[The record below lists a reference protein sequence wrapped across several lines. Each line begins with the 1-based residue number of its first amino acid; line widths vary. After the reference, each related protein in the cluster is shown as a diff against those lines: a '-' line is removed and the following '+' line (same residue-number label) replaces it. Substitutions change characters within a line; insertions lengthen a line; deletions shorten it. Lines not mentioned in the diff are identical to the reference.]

1 MGQTLSEPVTEKET
15 AHCHNDE
22 YSVGSSCMQGYRI
35 HMEDSHTHILSLPD
49 DPGTAFFAVYDGHG
63 GANIGKYASKH
74 LHKFIVK
81 RPEYQTDV
89 TNALKKAFLDIDEA
103 LLNEEELKD
112 EMGGS
117 TAVCCLIKEN
127 KLYCANAGDSRA
139 IACVNG
145 QAVALSL
152 DHKPV
157 LPVEM
162 QRIHES
168 GGWVENSRVNGS
180 LALSRALGD
189 FKFKQNKKVKAERQI
204 VTAYPD
210 VEIHPINE
218 DWEFVL
224 LASDGIWDV
233 MTNDDVV
240 RLCLRRI
247 EMGIPPEQICEEL
260 MTECLSPDLLMA
272 GTDNMTVVLIC
283 FLHKKSYEE
292 LSKRAKDINERERRK
307 ADEMNSAYNQVNSY
321 LKHQTAETTFADLLR
336 NENGDGNPST
346 SAESSKNVD
355 VRVTNYDEG
364 DNDDDEGEHDDGN
377 KIDSDNENQ
386 DDDGKKNGT
395 VDEVSVDSRIETDLI
410 NGPVSPK
417 SPRDP
422 SDLTDECEQIQE
434 SKKHKENDENVDL
447 K

>member
-1 MGQTLSEPVTEKET
+1 M
-15 AHCHNDE
+15 
-22 YSVGSSCMQGYRI
+22 YY
-35 HMEDSHTHILSLPD
+35 
-49 DPGTAFFAVYDGHG
+49 FYYF
-63 GANIGKYASKH
+63 
-74 LHKFIVK
+74 
-81 RPEYQTDV
+81 
-89 TNALKKAFLDIDEA
+89 
-103 LLNEEELKD
+103 
-112 EMGGS
+112 
-117 TAVCCLIKEN
+117 
-127 KLYCANAGDSRA
+127 
-139 IACVNG
+139 
-145 QAVALSL
+145 
-152 DHKPV
+152 
-157 LPVEM
+157 
-162 QRIHES
+162 
-168 GGWVENSRVNGS
+168 
-180 LALSRALGD
+180 
-189 FKFKQNKKVKAERQI
+189 
-204 VTAYPD
+204 TAYPD

-283 FLHKKSYEE
+283 FLHNKSYEE

-307 ADEMNSAYNQVNSY
+307 TDEMNSSYNKVNSY

-336 NENGDGNPST
+336 NENGAGNPST
-346 SAESSKNVD
+346 SADSSKNVD

-364 DNDDDEGEHDDGN
+364 DDDNEEDEDNDEN
-377 KIDSDNENQ
+377 KIHSDNEDQ
-386 DDDGKKNGT
+386 DDEGKKNGT
-395 VDEVSVDSRIETDLI
+395 VDEVSVDSRIETEAI
-410 NGPVSPK
+410 IGPASPK

-434 SKKHKENDENVDL
+434 SKKHKENDENAENVDL